1 MPNNAIFRIM
11 SQTKAIV
18 SVGAMTLFEEGRFQ
32 LDDPIS
38 NFIPEFK
45 HLVVLDSSRCC

>member
-1 MPNNAIFRIM
+1 MPNNAIFQIM

-18 SVGAMTLFEEGRFQ
+18 SVGAMTLFEESRFQ

-45 HLVVLDSSRCC
+45 HPVVLDSSRGC